1 MSIPLD
7 QLKDFLDYKVQE
19 FNTSSFIS
27 DDPVSLIHRYQR
39 KEDIEIVGFLV
50 ATIAWGNRKAIIK
63 SGEKLLSIMG
73 ESPFEFV
80 MNYESPTKESN
91 LFVHRTFNAIDL
103 HFIFKSLRD
112 IYEKEGM
119 ENTFKKHPAI
129 EGATGRIIQFR
140 KRFFS
145 ISHEKRTEKHVSNP
159 EKGAA
164 AKRLQM
170 MLRWFCRSDGNGV
183 DVGIWKSIS
192 PSELNIPLDVHTANI
207 SRKLGLI
214 TRKQNDLKTLE
225 ELMLRLREFDPND
238 PSKYDYALFGLG
250 AIEGF

>member
-1 MSIPLD
+1 MLIPLD
-7 QLKDFLDYKVQE
+7 ELKDFLDHKVLE
-19 FNTSSFIS
+19 FNTKSFIP
-27 DDPVSLIHRYQR
+27 DDPVSLIHRFNR

-63 SGEKLLSIMG
+63 SGEKLIRIMG
-73 ESPFEFV
+73 HSPYEFIMQYDNPTNESKV
-80 MNYESPTKESN
+80 
-91 LFVHRTFNAIDL
+91 FVHRTFNGIDL
-103 HFIFKSLRD
+103 DFFFRSLRQ
-112 IYEKEGM
+112 IYENEGL
-119 ENTFKKHPAI
+119 EKTFSPHPSI
-129 EGATGRIIQFR
+129 FGATGRIIQFR

-145 ISHEKRTEKHVSNP
+145 LPHEKRTEKHVSDP
-159 EKGAA
+159 ERGAA

-170 MLRWFCRSDGNGV
+170 MLRWFCRNDENGV
-183 DVGIWKSIS
+183 DLGIWKSI
-192 PSELNIPLDVHTANI
+192 PTSELNIPLDVHTANI

-225 ELMLRLREFDPND
+225 ELMSHLRKFDPLD

>member
-27 DDPVSLIHRYQR
+27 DDPVSLIHRYHR

-73 ESPFEFV
+73 ESPFEFI

-103 HFIFKSLRD
+103 HFFFKSLRD

-119 ENTFKKHPAI
+119 ENTFKKHPVI

-140 KRFFS
+140 KRFFCLP
-145 ISHEKRTEKHVSNP
+145 HEKRTEKHVSDP
-159 EKGAA
+159 ERGAA

-225 ELMLRLREFDPND
+225 ELMLHLREFDPND

>member
-1 MSIPLD
+1 MLIPLD
-7 QLKDFLDYKVQE
+7 ELKDFLDHKVLE
-19 FNTSSFIS
+19 FNTKTFIP
-27 DDPVSLIHRYQR
+27 DDPVSLIHRFNR

-63 SGEKLLSIMG
+63 SGEKLIRIMG
-73 ESPFEFV
+73 HSPYEFI
-80 MNYESPTKESN
+80 MQYDNPTKESK
-91 LFVHRTFNAIDL
+91 VYVYRTFNGIDL
-103 HFIFKSLRD
+103 DFFFRSLRQ
-112 IYEKEGM
+112 IYENEGL
-119 ENTFKKHPAI
+119 EKTFSPHPSI
-129 EGATGRIIQFR
+129 FGATGRIIQFR

-145 ISHEKRTEKHVSNP
+145 LPHEKRTEKHVSDP
-159 EKGAA
+159 ERGAA

-170 MLRWFCRSDGNGV
+170 MLRWFCRNDENGV
-183 DVGIWKSIS
+183 DLGIWKSI
-192 PSELNIPLDVHTANI
+192 PTSELNIPLDVHTANI

-225 ELMLRLREFDPND
+225 ELMSHLRKFDPLD

>member
-1 MSIPLD
+1 MSIPFD
-7 QLKDFLDYKVQE
+7 ELKDFLDFKVSE
-19 FNTSSFIS
+19 FNTSNFIP
-27 DDPVSLIHRYQR
+27 DDPVSLIHRFHN

-50 ATIAWGNRKAIIK
+50 STIAWGNRKAIIN
-63 SGEKLLSIMG
+63 SGEKLLDIMG
-73 ESPFEFV
+73 SSPYEFL
-80 MNYESPTKESN
+80 MNYQEPTTKSKK
-91 LFVHRTFNAIDL
+91 FVHRTFNATDL
-103 HFIFKSLRD
+103 DYFFLALKD
-112 IYEKEGM
+112 IYQNEGLEKS
-119 ENTFKKHPAI
+119 FSPHPI
-129 EGATGRIIQFR
+129 IPGATGRIVQFR

-145 ISHEKRTEKHVSNP
+145 LPHEIRTEKHVSNP

-170 MLRWFCRSDGNGV
+170 MLRWFVRSDQNGV

-192 PSELNIPLDVHTANI
+192 TSELNIPLDVHTANI

-225 ELMLRLREFDPND
+225 ELMMHLRKFDTID

>member
-1 MSIPLD
+1 MSIPFEE
-7 QLKDFLDYKVQE
+7 LKDFLEFKVNE
-19 FNTSSFIS
+19 FNTNSFIQ
-27 DDPVSLIHRYQR
+27 DDPISLVHRFQR

-50 ATIAWGNRKAIIK
+50 STIAWGNRKSIIK
-63 SGEKLLSIMG
+63 SGEKLLEIMG
-73 ESPFEFV
+73 ESPYEFV
-80 MNYESPTKESN
+80 LNYQGPTKESK
-91 LFVHRTFNAIDL
+91 LFVHRTFNAVDL
-103 HFIFKSLRD
+103 DFFFRSLRN
-112 IYEKEGM
+112 IYENEGF
-119 ENTFKKHPAI
+119 ENTFIKHQTL
-129 EGATGRIIQFR
+129 EGATGRIVSFR

-170 MLRWFCRSDGNGV
+170 MLRWFCRNDENGV
-183 DVGIWKSIS
+183 DLGIWKSI
-192 PSELNIPLDVHTANI
+192 PTSELNIPLDVHTANI

-225 ELMLRLREFDPND
+225 ELMSHLRKFDPLD

>member
-1 MSIPLD
+1 MTILFNE
-7 QLKDFLDYKVQE
+7 LKDFLEYKVKE
-19 FNTSSFIS
+19 FNTSSFIP
-27 DDPVSLIHRYQR
+27 DDPVSLIHRFHR

-73 ESPFEFV
+73 ESPYEFV
-80 MNYESPTKESN
+80 LNYEGQTKDSK

-103 HFIFKSLRD
+103 DYFFKSLRN
-112 IYEKEGM
+112 IYENEGL
-119 ENTFKKHPAI
+119 ENAFNKHPTI

-145 ISHEKRTEKHVSNP
+145 LPHEKRTEKHVSDP
-159 EKGAA
+159 ERGAA

-170 MLRWFCRSDGNGV
+170 MLRWFCRNDGNGV

-192 PSELNIPLDVHTANI
+192 TAELNVPLDVHTANI

-225 ELMLRLREFDPND
+225 ELMGHLRKFDPID